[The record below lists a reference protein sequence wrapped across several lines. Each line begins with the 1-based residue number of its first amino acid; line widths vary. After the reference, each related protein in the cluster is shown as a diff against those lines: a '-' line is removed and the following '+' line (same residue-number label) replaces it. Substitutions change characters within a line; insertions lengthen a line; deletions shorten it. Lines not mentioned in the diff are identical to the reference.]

1 LEAIKVDFH
10 VGEYVE
16 LADGSVGYIVR
27 FYDSSDYAGLVRLR
41 RKTIE
46 VRITASEKDEGSLRS
61 ILVYEGD
68 SLSDYFA
75 RVGNRKLREDK
86 KNKIKPVN
94 TDGVFVSQTEL
105 LITNKVDELVE
116 AVNKIN
122 EQLAKER

>member
-1 LEAIKVDFH
+1 MDFH

-27 FYDSSDYAGLVRLR
+27 FYDSSDYAGLVRLG

-46 VRITASEKDEGSLRS
+46 VRITAPEKEEGSLRS

-94 TDGVFVSQTEL
+94 TDGVFVSQAEL

>member
-1 LEAIKVDFH
+1 MDFH

-27 FYDSSDYAGLVRLR
+27 FYDSSDYAGLVRLG

-46 VRITASEKDEGSLRS
+46 VRITAPEKDEGSLRS

-68 SLSDYFA
+68 SISDYFA

-94 TDGVFVSQTEL
+94 TDGVFVSQAEL

>member
-1 LEAIKVDFH
+1 MDFH

-27 FYDSSDYAGLVRLR
+27 FYDSSDYAGLVRLG

-46 VRITASEKDEGSLRS
+46 VRITAPEKDEGSLRS

-94 TDGVFVSQTEL
+94 TDGVFVSQAEL

>member
-1 LEAIKVDFH
+1 MDFH

-27 FYDSSDYAGLVRLR
+27 FYDSSDYAGLVRLG

-46 VRITASEKDEGSLRS
+46 VKITAPEKDEGSLRS

-94 TDGVFVSQTEL
+94 TDGVFVSQAEL

>member
-1 LEAIKVDFH
+1 MDFH

-27 FYDSSDYAGLVRLR
+27 FYDSSDYAGLVRLG

-46 VRITASEKDEGSLRS
+46 VRITAPEKDEGSLRS

-75 RVGNRKLREDK
+75 RVGNRKLREDE

-94 TDGVFVSQTEL
+94 IDGVFVSQAEL
-105 LITNKVDELVE
+105 LITDKVDELVE

>member
-1 LEAIKVDFH
+1 MDFH

-16 LADGSVGYIVR
+16 LADGSVGYIVK
-27 FYDSSDYAGLVRLR
+27 FYDSSDYAGLVRLE

-46 VRITASEKDEGSLRS
+46 VRITAPEKDEGSLRS

-75 RVGNRKLREDK
+75 RVGNRKLREDE

-94 TDGVFVSQTEL
+94 TYGVFVSQVER
-105 LITNKVDELVE
+105 LITDKVDELVE

>member
-1 LEAIKVDFH
+1 MDLH

-27 FYDSSDYAGLVRLR
+27 FYDSSDYAGLVRLE

-46 VRITASEKDEGSLRS
+46 VSITAPEKDEGSLRS

-75 RVGNRKLREDK
+75 RVGNRKLREDE
-86 KNKIKPVN
+86 NDTIKPIN
-94 TDGVFVSQTEL
+94 LTGVCVGATERML
-105 LITNKVDELVE
+105 AQKIDELVK

>member
-1 LEAIKVDFH
+1 MDFH

-27 FYDSSDYAGLVRLR
+27 FYDSSDYVGLVRLG

-46 VRITASEKDEGSLRS
+46 VRITAPEKDEGSLRS

-94 TDGVFVSQTEL
+94 TDGVFVSQAEL

>member
-1 LEAIKVDFH
+1 MDFH

-16 LADGSVGYIVR
+16 LADGSAGYIVR
-27 FYDSSDYAGLVRLR
+27 SYDSSDYAGLVRLE

-46 VRITASEKDEGSLRS
+46 VRITAPKKDEGSLRS

-75 RVGNRKLREDK
+75 RVGNKKLREDEK
-86 KNKIKPVN
+86 DTIKPIN
-94 TDGVFVSQTEL
+94 LAGVCISATERML
-105 LITNKVDELVE
+105 ALKVDELVK

>member
-1 LEAIKVDFH
+1 MDFH

-68 SLSDYFA
+68 YLSDYFA

>member
-1 LEAIKVDFH
+1 MDFH

-46 VRITASEKDEGSLRS
+46 VRITAPEKDEGSLRS

-75 RVGNRKLREDK
+75 RVGNRKLREDE

-94 TDGVFVSQTEL
+94 IDGVFVSHVER
-105 LITNKVDELVE
+105 LITYKVDELVE

>member
-1 LEAIKVDFH
+1 MDFH

-27 FYDSSDYAGLVRLR
+27 FYDSSDYAGLVRLE

-46 VRITASEKDEGSLRS
+46 VRITAPEKDEGSLRS

-75 RVGNRKLREDK
+75 RVGNRKLREDE

-94 TDGVFVSQTEL
+94 TYGVFVSQVER
-105 LITNKVDELVE
+105 LITDKVDELVE

>member
-1 LEAIKVDFH
+1 MDLH

-27 FYDSSDYAGLVRLR
+27 FYDSSDYAGLVRLE

-46 VRITASEKDEGSLRS
+46 VSITAPEKDEGSLRS

-75 RVGNRKLREDK
+75 RVGNKKLREDEK
-86 KNKIKPVN
+86 DTIKPIN
-94 TDGVFVSQTEL
+94 LAGVFLSATERML
-105 LITNKVDELVE
+105 AQKVDELVK

-122 EQLAKER
+122 EQLTKER

>member
-1 LEAIKVDFH
+1 MDFH

-46 VRITASEKDEGSLRS
+46 VRITAPEKDEGSLRS

-94 TDGVFVSQTEL
+94 TDGVFVSQAEL

>member
-1 LEAIKVDFH
+1 MDFH

-27 FYDSSDYAGLVRLR
+27 FYDSSDYAGLVRLE

-46 VRITASEKDEGSLRS
+46 VRITAPKKDEGSLRS

-75 RVGNRKLREDK
+75 RVGNRKLREDE
-86 KNKIKPVN
+86 KNKIKPGN
-94 TDGVFVSQTEL
+94 IDGVFVSQVER
-105 LITNKVDELVE
+105 LITYKVDELVE

>member
-1 LEAIKVDFH
+1 MDFH

-16 LADGSVGYIVR
+16 LVDGSVGYIVR
-27 FYDSSDYAGLVRLR
+27 FYDSSDYAGLVRLG

-46 VRITASEKDEGSLRS
+46 VSITAPEKDEGSLRS

-94 TDGVFVSQTEL
+94 TDGVFVSQTER
-105 LITNKVDELVE
+105 LITDKVDELVE

-122 EQLAKER
+122 EQLVKER

>member
-1 LEAIKVDFH
+1 MDLH

-27 FYDSSDYAGLVRLR
+27 FYDSSDYAGLVRLE

-46 VRITASEKDEGSLRS
+46 VSITAPEKDEGSLRS

-75 RVGNRKLREDK
+75 RVGNRKLREDEK
-86 KNKIKPVN
+86 DTIKPIN
-94 TDGVFVSQTEL
+94 LAGVFLSATERML
-105 LITNKVDELVE
+105 AQKVDELVKT
-116 AVNKIN
+116 VNKIN

>member
-1 LEAIKVDFH
+1 MDLH

-27 FYDSSDYAGLVRLR
+27 FYDSSDYAGLVRLE

-46 VRITASEKDEGSLRS
+46 VRITAPEKDEGSLRS

-94 TDGVFVSQTEL
+94 TDGVFVSQTER
-105 LITNKVDELVE
+105 LITDKVDELVD

>member
-1 LEAIKVDFH
+1 MDFH

-27 FYDSSDYAGLVRLR
+27 FYDSSDYAGLVRLE

-46 VRITASEKDEGSLRS
+46 VRITAPKKDEGSLRS

-75 RVGNRKLREDK
+75 RVGNRKLREDE

-94 TDGVFVSQTEL
+94 IDGVFVSQVER
-105 LITNKVDELVE
+105 LITDKVDELVE

>member
-1 LEAIKVDFH
+1 MDFH

-27 FYDSSDYAGLVRLR
+27 FYDSSDYAGLVRLE

-46 VRITASEKDEGSLRS
+46 VRITAPKKDEGSLRS

-75 RVGNRKLREDK
+75 RVGNRKLREDE

-94 TDGVFVSQTEL
+94 IDGVFVSQAEL
-105 LITNKVDELVE
+105 LITDKVDELVE

>member
-1 LEAIKVDFH
+1 MDFH

-27 FYDSSDYAGLVRLR
+27 FYDSSDYAGLVRLE

-46 VRITASEKDEGSLRS
+46 VRITAPEKDKGSLRS

-75 RVGNRKLREDK
+75 RVGNRKLREDE

-94 TDGVFVSQTEL
+94 IDGVFVSQAER
-105 LITNKVDELVE
+105 LITDKVDELVE
-116 AVNKIN
+116 VVNKIN

>member
-1 LEAIKVDFH
+1 MDFH

-46 VRITASEKDEGSLRS
+46 VRITAPEKNEGSLRS

>member
-1 LEAIKVDFH
+1 MDFH

-27 FYDSSDYAGLVRLR
+27 FYDSSDYAGIVRLE

-46 VRITASEKDEGSLRS
+46 VRITAPEKDKGSLRS

-75 RVGNRKLREDK
+75 RVGNRKLREDE

-94 TDGVFVSQTEL
+94 IDGVFVSQAER
-105 LITNKVDELVE
+105 LITDKVDELVE

>member
-1 LEAIKVDFH
+1 MDFH

-27 FYDSSDYAGLVRLR
+27 FYDSSDYAGLVRLE

-46 VRITASEKDEGSLRS
+46 VRITAPEKDEGSLRS

-68 SLSDYFA
+68 SLSNYFA
-75 RVGNRKLREDK
+75 RVGNKKLREDEK
-86 KNKIKPVN
+86 DTIKPIN
-94 TDGVFVSQTEL
+94 LAGVFLTATERML
-105 LITNKVDELVE
+105 VLKVDELVR

-122 EQLAKER
+122 EKLDKER

>member
-1 LEAIKVDFH
+1 MTVRMDLH

-27 FYDSSDYAGLVRLR
+27 FYDSSDYAGLVRLK

-46 VRITASEKDEGSLRS
+46 VRITAPEKDEGSLRS

-94 TDGVFVSQTEL
+94 TDGVFVSQTER
-105 LITNKVDELVE
+105 LITDKVDELVD

>member
-1 LEAIKVDFH
+1 MDLH

-27 FYDSSDYAGLVRLR
+27 FYDSSDYAGLVRLE

-46 VRITASEKDEGSLRS
+46 VSITAPEKDEGSLRS

-68 SLSDYFA
+68 SLSNYFA
-75 RVGNRKLREDK
+75 RVGNRKLREDEK
-86 KNKIKPVN
+86 DTIKPIN
-94 TDGVFVSQTEL
+94 LAGVFLSATERML
-105 LITNKVDELVE
+105 AQKVDELVK

-122 EQLAKER
+122 EQSAKER

>member
-1 LEAIKVDFH
+1 MDFH

-46 VRITASEKDEGSLRS
+46 VRITAPEKDEGSLRS

-105 LITNKVDELVE
+105 LITNKADELVE

>member
-1 LEAIKVDFH
+1 MDVH

-27 FYDSSDYAGLVRLR
+27 FYDSSDYAGLVRLG

-46 VRITASEKDEGSLRS
+46 VRITAPEKDEGSLRS

-94 TDGVFVSQTEL
+94 TDGVFVSQAEL

>member
-1 LEAIKVDFH
+1 MDLH

-27 FYDSSDYAGLVRLR
+27 FYDSSDYAGLVRLE

-46 VRITASEKDEGSLRS
+46 VSITAPGKDEGSLRS

-75 RVGNRKLREDK
+75 RVGNRKLREDE
-86 KNKIKPVN
+86 KNKIKPIN
-94 TDGVFVSQTEL
+94 LAGVFLSATERML
-105 LITNKVDELVE
+105 AQKVDELVKT
-116 AVNKIN
+116 VNKIK
-122 EQLAKER
+122 EQLTKER

>member
-1 LEAIKVDFH
+1 MDFH

-27 FYDSSDYAGLVRLR
+27 FYDSSGYASLVRLE

-46 VRITASEKDEGSLRS
+46 VSITAPEKDKGSLRS

-68 SLSDYFA
+68 SLSNYFA
-75 RVGNRKLREDK
+75 RVGNKKLREDE

-94 TDGVFVSQTEL
+94 IDGVFVSQAER
-105 LITNKVDELVE
+105 LITDKVDELVE

>member
-1 LEAIKVDFH
+1 MDFH

-27 FYDSSDYAGLVRLR
+27 FYDSSDYAGLVRLE

-46 VRITASEKDEGSLRS
+46 VRITAPQKDEGSLRS

-75 RVGNRKLREDK
+75 RVGNRKLREDE

-94 TDGVFVSQTEL
+94 IDGVFVSQVER
-105 LITNKVDELVE
+105 LITYKVDELVE

>member
-1 LEAIKVDFH
+1 MDFH

-27 FYDSSDYAGLVRLR
+27 FYDSSDYAGLVRLE

-46 VRITASEKDEGSLRS
+46 VSITAPEKDAGSLRS

-75 RVGNRKLREDK
+75 RVGNRKLREDE
-86 KNKIKPVN
+86 KNKIKPIN
-94 TDGVFVSQTEL
+94 LTGVFLSATERML
-105 LITNKVDELVE
+105 AQKVDELVK

-122 EQLAKER
+122 EQLTKER

>member
-1 LEAIKVDFH
+1 MDFH

-27 FYDSSDYAGLVRLR
+27 FYDSSDYAGFVRLR

-46 VRITASEKDEGSLRS
+46 VRITAPEKDEGSLRS

-94 TDGVFVSQTEL
+94 TDGVFVSQTER
-105 LITNKVDELVE
+105 LITDKVDELVD

>member
-1 LEAIKVDFH
+1 MDFH

-27 FYDSSDYAGLVRLR
+27 FYDSSDYAGLVRLGH
-41 RKTIE
+41 KTIE
-46 VRITASEKDEGSLRS
+46 VRITAPEKDEGSLRS

-94 TDGVFVSQTEL
+94 TDGVFVSQAEL

>member
-1 LEAIKVDFH
+1 MDLH

-27 FYDSSDYAGLVRLR
+27 FYDSSDYAGLVKLE

-46 VRITASEKDEGSLRS
+46 VSITAPEKDKGSLRS
-61 ILVYEGD
+61 IFVYEGD

-94 TDGVFVSQTEL
+94 TDGVFVSQAEL